1 MSSQPGKTYGSEK
14 PDTITDYHDAS
25 ISPAPADIDPEGH
38 VAGTRQGV
46 NPVGGG
52 KPEYDEGSGSSRH
65 NSASRVHYE
74 EAEEARPR
82 TWYGKGWK
90 VLKTPGS
97 ALQIVVAAVIAL
109 TIGMAVNVT
118 VDEVPNAAIVIL
130 GIPGRLW
137 LRSLTAVGEFL
148 AII

>member
-1 MSSQPGKTYGSEK
+1 
-14 PDTITDYHDAS
+14 
-25 ISPAPADIDPEGH
+25 
-38 VAGTRQGV
+38 
-46 NPVGGG
+46 
-52 KPEYDEGSGSSRH
+52 
-65 NSASRVHYE
+65 
-74 EAEEARPR
+74 
-82 TWYGKGWK
+82 